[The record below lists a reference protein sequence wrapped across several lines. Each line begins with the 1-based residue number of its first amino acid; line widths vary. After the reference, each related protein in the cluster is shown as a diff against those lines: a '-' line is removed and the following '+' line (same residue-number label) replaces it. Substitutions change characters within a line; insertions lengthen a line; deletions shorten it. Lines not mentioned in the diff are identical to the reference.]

1 MEFHAAIVIFEYG
14 LYNSPPCSKQTDN
27 NRLHSR
33 LYLFSSELHMK
44 SSRVLNSS
52 LWIENIIH
60 RRMKRVN
67 YLLAI
72 ISLSACS
79 VNELPDNP
87 AITPEVPNA
96 YISVIDSG
104 QTINSHK
111 IEQIATAFWTKEC
124 ITRNSNKTIANIE
137 SVKDANDIPLF
148 YIVNYSN
155 DQGFIIISAK
165 QNYKPILAY
174 SDKGHFDMANTDKTG
189 VSIWLKEQQL
199 TISTIDELPDSIQ
212 ARYKAMWT
220 RYNTRREPLPQTRSQ
235 DDVMRLISTNVHQWE
250 QEGYT
255 VYRLSDYKNTAEFK
269 SLPQEVQN
277 SFLSLPLGYANPNY
291 GGRENVSFILS
302 KEIEGSNVNPL
313 IKTTWDQYNGYNMY
327 TGGAPLGC
335 VAVAMAQIMKYHTY
349 PIQYNWSAMA
359 NTYATSTTAEFIAGV
374 GKDLGMRYE
383 QNDTGA
389 TIDEAE
395 AVFKKYGYTNCNQI
409 THNTGSVCHE
419 LDLKRP
425 VYMRGTDSNTNSGHA
440 WVCDGYNAGYNGVTL
455 TLKTLEDCPSGYE
468 PSIFLTPYTYE
479 HVLSYYGL
487 YHMNWGYNGL
497 YDGYY
502 WDNNIKIGNG
512 ANYSNKRKDIINIY
526 PIY

>member
-1 MEFHAAIVIFEYG
+1 
-14 LYNSPPCSKQTDN
+14 
-27 NRLHSR
+27 
-33 LYLFSSELHMK
+33 MK
-44 SSRVLNSS
+44 HL
-52 LWIENIIH
+52 
-60 RRMKRVN
+60 N
-67 YLLAI
+67 YLLLIAL
-72 ISLSACS
+72 LSACS
-79 VNELPDNP
+79 IHELPNDLTTNSMP
-87 AITPEVPNA
+87 LQA
-96 YISVIDSG
+96 YTSVVDSCKNIDSP
-104 QTINSHK
+104 K
-111 IEQIATAFWTKEC
+111 VVQIAATFWTKEC
-124 ITRNSNKTIANIE
+124 TTRSPNKTIASIE
-137 SVKDANDIPLF
+137 SVKDPNEVPLF
-148 YIVNYSN
+148 YIANYIDN
-155 DQGFIIISAK
+155 QGFIIISAK

-174 SDKGHFDMANTDKTG
+174 SDEGHFDMAKTDQTG
-189 VSIWLKEQQL
+189 VSIWLKQQQL

-212 ARYKAMWT
+212 AAYRAMWT
-220 RYNTRREPLPQTRSQ
+220 RYNTKKKLLPQTRSQ
-235 DDVMRLISTNVHQWE
+235 NDIMRLISTNIHQWE

-302 KEIEGSNVNPL
+302 KEIKGSNVNPL
-313 IKTTWDQYNGYNMY
+313 LKTTWDQYNGYNMY

-335 VAVAMAQIMKYHTY
+335 VAIAMAQIMKYHTY
-349 PIQYNWSAMA
+349 PAQYSWSAMA
-359 NTYATSTTAEFIAGV
+359 NTYTTSTTAEFIAGV
-374 GKDLGMRYE
+374 GRDLGMKYE

-395 AVFKKYGYTNCNQI
+395 AVFKKYGYINCHQI
-409 THNTGSVCHE
+409 SHNTGLVCHQ

-455 TLKTLEDCPSGYE
+455 TLKTLEDCPSEYE
-468 PSIFLTPYTYE
+468 PSTFLTPYIYE
-479 HVLSYYGL
+479 HILSYYGL

-512 ANYSNKRKDIINIY
+512 ANYSDKRKDIINIY
-526 PIY
+526 PVY